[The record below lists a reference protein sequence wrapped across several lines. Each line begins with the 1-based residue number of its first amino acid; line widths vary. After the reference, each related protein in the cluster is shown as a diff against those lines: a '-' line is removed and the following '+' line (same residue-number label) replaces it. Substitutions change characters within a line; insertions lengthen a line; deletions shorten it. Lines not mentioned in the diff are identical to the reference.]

1 MFAQSF
7 ATFLYA
13 KKFILQMKL
22 AQKNSKINDVKIN
35 ERKRKKKRK
44 KAHTAK

>member
-7 ATFLYA
+7 TTFLYA

-22 AQKNSKINDVKIN
+22 AQKNGKINDVK
-35 ERKRKKKRK
+35 ERGEKESKST
-44 KAHTAK
+44 TAK

>member
-7 ATFLYA
+7 TTFLYA

-22 AQKNSKINDVKIN
+22 AQKNGKINDVK
-35 ERKRKKKRK
+35 ERKKKTQE
-44 KAHTAK
+44 HTAK